1 MKKIKTK
8 MKRLLF
14 FLTAFAFFS
23 VLPSSADNTQVL
35 VVNGETV
42 EKVVTRM
49 TFEGDNVILTFVDN
63 STQTADMG
71 SVTLSFGSLSS
82 INDLKAFQ
90 LKKVVNGQISLEGLE
105 KGTEVFIYDTA
116 GKQIARSKSTNI
128 NVSKLKEGVYVL
140 KAGTQ
145 LVKFVK
151 H

>member
-1 MKKIKTK
+1 MKKLKTK

-71 SVTLSFGSLSS
+71 SVTLSFGFLSS

>member
-1 MKKIKTK
+1 
-8 MKRLLF
+8 
-14 FLTAFAFFS
+14 
-23 VLPSSADNTQVL
+23 
-35 VVNGETV
+35 
-42 EKVVTRM
+42 M

>member
-1 MKKIKTK
+1 

-71 SVTLSFGSLSS
+71 SVTLSLGSLSS
-82 INDLKAFQ
+82 NNDLKAFQ

-116 GKQIARSKSTNI
+116 GKQITRSKSTNI